1 MAKRTGATLIP
12 RPILLGGVFKSIGV
26 EPNLAATLGPAKA
39 RHNLQDMQRWAAVYG
54 VTLKMPDGHPR
65 RTVEALRALL
75 AACPNGDFMP
85 LAHRFYRAYW
95 VDGID
100 LSTPDGVARV
110 LREAGLDADAVLA
123 RAATPEIKDELRRRT
138 DEAVARGVFGVPAF
152 FVEGED
158 SLYFGQDRLAYV
170 EEALGGSPAP
180 LVSPAEPSH
189 KIAPTD
195 FWFDYSS
202 PFTYLAACRVE
213 KYFGAA
219 ARWRPMLLGGLF
231 RAVGQVDV
239 PLYAMP
245 EAKRRH
251 SMNDLVRQASH
262 FGIPF
267 TFPTKFPMNTV
278 LALRATIAAGNSPA
292 LIDRIFRAFWAEG
305 ADISDAAILTKLANE
320 AGLDGPA
327 LLENATS
334 QAVKDSLRKNTE
346 EAAALGVFGAP
357 TFVVHP
363 NGEQELYWGGDRLE
377 LAARAARAAQ
387 AKE

>member
-1 MAKRTGATLIP
+1 MAKRTGSTLIP

-54 VTLKMPDGHPR
+54 VTLKMPAGHPR

-85 LAHRFYRAYW
+85 LAHRFFRAYW
-95 VDGID
+95 VEGID
-100 LSTPDGVARV
+100 LSTADGVAQV
-110 LREAGLDADAVLA
+110 LREAGCDVEAVLA
-123 RAATPEIKDELRRRT
+123 RAATAELKDELRRRT

-158 SLYFGQDRLAYV
+158 SLYFGQDRLAFV

-180 LVSPAEPSH
+180 LVSPAG
-189 KIAPTD
+189 AGDQLAATD

-251 SMNDLVRQASH
+251 SMNDLIRQAKRY
-262 FGIPF
+262 GIPF

-278 LALRATIAAGNSPA
+278 LALRATIAADCAPA
-292 LIDRIFRAFWAEG
+292 LVERIFRAFWAEDQ
-305 ADISDAAILTKLANE
+305 DISDPKILEKLANE
-320 AGLDGPA
+320 VGLDGPA
-327 LLENATS
+327 LLEKATS
-334 QAVKDSLRKNTE
+334 QPVKDSLRKNTE

-357 TFVVHP
+357 AFTVQ
-363 NGEQELYWGGDRLE
+363 NTELYWGGDRLE
-377 LAARAARAAQ
+377 LAARAARGG
-387 AKE
+387 